1 MNKLLAEYKHLIDF
15 QDRMQK
21 SNFKFVEGY
30 LKFQKRK
37 NREGWED
44 DCIEFLKDAITLQ
57 NELLVNIRTQRVIFG

>member
-15 QDRMQK
+15 KDRMQK
-21 SNFKFVEGY
+21 NNFKFVEGY

-37 NREGWED
+37 NHEGWED

-57 NELLVNIRTQRVIFG
+57 NELLVNIKKQRVIFG

>member
-15 QDRMQK
+15 KDRMQK
-21 SNFKFVEGY
+21 NNFKFVEGY

-57 NELLVNIRTQRVIFG
+57 NELLVNIKKQRVIFG

>member
-15 QDRMQK
+15 KDRMQK
-21 SNFKFVEGY
+21 NNFKFVEGY

-44 DCIEFLKDAITLQ
+44 DCIDFLKDAITLQ
-57 NELLVNIRTQRVIFG
+57 NELLVNIKQQRVIFG

>member
-21 SNFKFVEGY
+21 SNFKFVECY

-44 DCIEFLKDAITLQ
+44 DCVEFLKDAITLQ
-57 NELLVNIRTQRVIFG
+57 NELLVNIRKQRVIFG

>member
-15 QDRMQK
+15 KDKMQK
-21 SNFKFVEGY
+21 NNFKFVEGY

-44 DCIEFLKDAITLQ
+44 DCIDFLKDAITLQ
-57 NELLVNIRTQRVIFG
+57 NELLVNIKQQRVIFG

>member
-57 NELLVNIRTQRVIFG
+57 NELLVNIRKQRVIFG